1 MGIGETCEI
10 FQSEGITAVHREEL
24 KIRESGTDTEE
35 AVLISILA
43 VILSG
48 PEEVSGDSLDKIQDI
63 CSEVQR
69 RSEEH
74 EKGGAE
80 GGVLDKGGVSL
91 MEDQKM
97 LAR

>member
-63 CSEVQR
+63 CSGSPKE
-69 RSEEH
+69 
-74 EKGGAE
+74 
-80 GGVLDKGGVSL
+80 
-91 MEDQKM
+91 EDQLWKNM
-97 LAR
+97 KNIEATSVC

>member
-1 MGIGETCEI
+1 M
-10 FQSEGITAVHREEL
+10 

-91 MEDQKM
+91 VKTSCKELIGVLRPFFGFRCVKYGI
-97 LAR
+97 